1 MALERRDGSDVA
13 KWAVSPV
20 SAVSDV
26 PLLPVSVNSIEGE
39 MAHYLLPVLNG
50 LGILRVSGSRPWQ
63 RSGWELV
70 GHFLRKTPSVGPHSE
85 VLSLSRRN
93 MQSSLSLDQL
103 TSRNP
108 IQRSLCTSLSYSL
121 QNVTNCFYDHTAEKV
136 IVYVD
141 QWQPRSPLR
150 CARLFFRWTPHLQ

>member
-1 MALERRDGSDVA
+1 MERRDGSDVA

-63 RSGWELV
+63 RSG
-70 GHFLRKTPSVGPHSE
+70 
-85 VLSLSRRN
+85 
-93 MQSSLSLDQL
+93 
-103 TSRNP
+103 
-108 IQRSLCTSLSYSL
+108 
-121 QNVTNCFYDHTAEKV
+121 
-136 IVYVD
+136 
-141 QWQPRSPLR
+141 
-150 CARLFFRWTPHLQ
+150 